1 MRSYIDELNNLYT
14 SKVFLKE
21 STDLGPQGIG
31 MAPGQYDEEENIA
44 PVRKCLKC
52 KLSAKECECDNEKK
66 ASDEDEMVFAP
77 KNKPSAYDHEE
88 NEHEHH
94 ETNAYMAK
102 QQLYRTVKMAS
113 MLHDI
118 INDNEELEPWM
129 ASKITQAFDD
139 LNSIFSYKDYQHF
152 RDRIDNDIEIEEK
165 TEQDLYKSIED
176 GGASL
181 IDKIKEIMRNQPR
194 ERVEDAV
201 YGMIKMLES

>member
-1 MRSYIDELNNLYT
+1 MRSYIDELNNLYA

-31 MAPGQYDEEENIA
+31 MAPGEYDEEENIA

-52 KLSAKECECDNEKK
+52 RLSAKECECDNEK
-66 ASDEDEMVFAP
+66 AHSEDDMVFAKKEP
-77 KNKPSAYDHEE
+77 HSGYDHEE
-88 NEHEHH
+88 DHEHH
-94 ETNAYMAK
+94 ENNAYMAK

-118 INDNEELEPWM
+118 INDDEQLEAWM

-139 LNSIFSYKDYQHF
+139 LNAIFGYKDYEHF
-152 RDRIDNDIEIEEK
+152 REQLNRDMEIEEK
-165 TEQDLYKSIED
+165 TEQDLYKSIDD
-176 GGASL
+176 GGTSL
-181 IDKIKEIMRNQPR
+181 INKIKEIMQGQPR